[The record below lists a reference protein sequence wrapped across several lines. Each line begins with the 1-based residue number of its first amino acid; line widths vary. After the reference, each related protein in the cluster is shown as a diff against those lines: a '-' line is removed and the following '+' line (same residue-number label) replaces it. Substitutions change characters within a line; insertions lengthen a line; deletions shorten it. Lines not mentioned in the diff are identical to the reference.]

1 MVKHLDLMKL
11 REEEIEKILEH
22 LSEPSGL
29 LGVPTATKVKSVS
42 RMAFSVLLTRH
53 LRLPF

>member
-1 MVKHLDLMKL
+1 MSWADDSMNRRSML
-11 REEEIEKILEH
+11 
-22 LSEPSGL
+22 PSGL

-42 RMAFSVLLTRH
+42 RMAFSVLLIRH